1 MSNPDLQVLLQLN
14 QLRRDV
20 AGHDF
25 VWQVLALLLCLG
37 LAYFL
42 AHRWLRW
49 RREQAEPARR
59 LGQIGARLHNPE
71 IDPAQTSAYSVED
84 TAYREFYVKM
94 SKVRDQMLT
103 SVGRQMAEHRHTFM
117 EAFFRQLTR
126 EVGGTSP

>member
-49 RREQAEPARR
+49 RWCEPSFPPCAI
-59 LGQIGARLHNPE
+59 LFPT
-71 IDPAQTSAYSVED
+71 PA
-84 TAYREFYVKM
+84 
-94 SKVRDQMLT
+94 
-103 SVGRQMAEHRHTFM
+103 G
-117 EAFFRQLTR
+117 
-126 EVGGTSP
+126 